1 MIIDELDKKLL
12 DLLQRNAKIKMTE
25 LAEKLGK
32 PRTTVMSRVERL
44 EREGIIRFYKA
55 IIDPEKFGFTIL
67 AFVLISV
74 KRIGPSGGK
83 SSQIILV
90 EKILKDSDEDPSL
103 PWVEEA
109 HIITGAYDII
119 LKVWARDLKQ
129 LSHFLISY
137 LPQYS
142 DIQKTETMIVL
153 EVVDDLRG
161 NRILSYYKL

>member
-119 LKVWARDLKQ
+119 LKVWAKDMRQ
-129 LSHFLISY
+129 LSHFLINY
-137 LPQYS
+137 LPS
-142 DIQKTETMIVL
+142 HPEVMRSETMLVL
-153 EVVDDLRG
+153 EKICESRDRTLP
-161 NRILSYYKL
+161 ISKI